1 MKTDFEQE
9 LYAKKII
16 SQKLNE
22 NSRKIS
28 RVLQSI
34 KHDRLKQPRTNMI
47 LPNKLIKHIHKN
59 TDLSLWS
66 QLH

>member
-28 RVLQSI
+28 RILHSI
-34 KHDRLKQPRTNMI
+34 KQSRNMI
-47 LPNKLIKHIHKN
+47 A
-59 TDLSLWS
+59 
-66 QLH
+66 